1 MIMKRKFTEVEALS
15 LVSATKGI
23 TINSSKRI
31 VKDCSF
37 QGFKGLT
44 TCSAS
49 DYLINYC
56 GYKG

>member
-1 MIMKRKFTEVEALS
+1 MKRKFTEVEALS